1 MDLQQ
6 MLEAVLAAEPY
17 KMILSNPYRKD
28 EQFRRIVIN
37 RLETCWQAEK
47 YTEKQV
53 FHENM
58 SEETLKLF
66 LEGAMGQGYRQLNA
80 WDGEREHAVRVSK
93 GGKASYMKKKTAQAP
108 KEKTGHNRKKNYIL
122 EEGQTIPPLVDM
134 GIFTSEGKIVRSM
147 YDKYRQ
153 INRFVELIDDE
164 IGTLPKDRTLTVID
178 FGCGKSY
185 LTFILYYYLTQIRKL
200 DVRIIG
206 LDLKADVIEHCNR
219 AAEKYGYE
227 NLRFELGDIN
237 GYECPYPVD
246 MVVSLHACDTA
257 TDYALYNAVRW
268 NARLIFSVPCCQHE
282 LNGQMQGGSLPILTR
297 YGIIKERTAALMT
310 DAIRGNLLTKHPDP
324 RRALEY
330 PGENTAGDAAG
341 GGCAEGAVR
350 VPADAGQAAER
361 RRCLTE
367 SGAFP
372 YQFLNPSDC
381 RLRSP
386 VLLVGRQF
394 QQTGAEDFRFRT
406 GAGFFGGAEPAVQMP
421 GVGHIPVIIIFIFI
435 QVVEIQ
441 LFVQVCVLS
450 FAGQFQQAG
459 VPAAL
464 VVISDIFH
472 NRRKEKRKHEIVHTK
487 QEKDNQP
494 FDEKAAVMRIILLI
508 HGSPPLLDVLLPV
521 P

>member
-37 RLETCWQAEK
+37 RLGDGWQAEK

-58 SEETLKLF
+58 SEEELKEF
-66 LEGAMGQGYRQLNA
+66 LEGAMRQGYRQLNA

-147 YDKYRQ
+147 YDKFRQ

-164 IGTLPKDRTLTVID
+164 IGTLPKDRTLTMID

-185 LTFILYYYLTQIRKL
+185 LTFIMYYYLTQIRKL

-206 LDLKADVIEHCNR
+206 LDLKADVIEHCNQ

-227 NLRFELGDIN
+227 HLRFELGDIN

-268 NARLIFSVPCCQHE
+268 NAELIFSVPCCQHE
-282 LNGQMQGGSLPILTR
+282 LNSQMQGGSLPILTR

-310 DAIRGNLLTKHPDP
+310 DAIRGNLLTASGY
-324 RRALEY
+324 RTQLLEFVDLSHT
-330 PGENTAGDAAG
+330 PKNILIR
-341 GGCAEGAVR
+341 AVR
-350 VPADAGQAAER
+350 SNIPEKTRREMLQEVDALKE
-361 RRCLTE
+361 
-367 SGAFP
+367 
-372 YQFLNPSDC
+372 QFGFRPTLD
-381 RLRSP
+381 RLLR
-386 VLLVGRQF
+386 G
-394 QQTGAEDFRFRT
+394 ED
-406 GAGFFGGAEPAVQMP
+406 A
-421 GVGHIPVIIIFIFI
+421 
-435 QVVEIQ
+435 
-441 LFVQVCVLS
+441 
-450 FAGQFQQAG
+450 
-459 VPAAL
+459 
-464 VVISDIFH
+464 
-472 NRRKEKRKHEIVHTK
+472 
-487 QEKDNQP
+487 
-494 FDEKAAVMRIILLI
+494 
-508 HGSPPLLDVLLPV
+508 
-521 P
+521 